1 MPKTVDHQP
10 DAGRIVRARRE
21 ALGLGLQDL
30 CDLVSQQSTKWGRVN
45 VDRTTLWLIENRGVV
60 PLPPRRRA
68 IAQVL
73 GCKPADIWETPG
85 SRLVS
90 AFIDQER
97 TAA

>member
-1 MPKTVDHQP
+1 MPRTADKQP

-45 VDRTTLWLIENRGVV
+45 LDRTTLWEIEARGVV

-68 IAQVL
+68 IAAVL
-73 GCKPADIWETPG
+73 DCEQGDIWEFPG
-85 SRLVS
+85 ARL
-90 AFIDQER
+90 AALMIPRER
-97 TAA
+97 NAR